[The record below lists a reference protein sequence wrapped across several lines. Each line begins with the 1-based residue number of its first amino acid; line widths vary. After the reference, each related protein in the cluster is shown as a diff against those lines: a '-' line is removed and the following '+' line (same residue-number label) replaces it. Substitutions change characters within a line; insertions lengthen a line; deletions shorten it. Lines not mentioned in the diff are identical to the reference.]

1 MPQCI
6 NTQLLEGMRVLFL
19 QISRVPTTQVV
30 DVAAAKR
37 RMCEVAD
44 QPESFVAPHHFLVVI
59 VSFNGV
65 GEQRV
70 LLFQEEWPQQPYER
84 RSLERARVSV
94 CVDLWLPCVFRKH
107 TALA

>member
-1 MPQCI
+1 M
-6 NTQLLEGMRVLFL
+6 
-19 QISRVPTTQVV
+19 
-30 DVAAAKR
+30 DVAADKR
-37 RMCEVAD
+37 LMCED
-44 QPESFVAPHHFLVVI
+44 QLESFKVAAHHFLVVI

-84 RSLERARVSV
+84 RLLEAFARVCVS
-94 CVDLWLPCVFRKH
+94 VDLWLPCVFRKH